1 MKEKQNAESKRGLFG
16 LLDNPRW
23 RMVIAFLLAVVGWTV
38 VTVGI
43 QPGTDRTINHVP
55 VDFSYDSGR
64 YTVMGLS
71 IVNDPS
77 KTVSLKVYGNGS
89 DIGGL
94 SKEDF
99 VVYPK
104 YVGLKGAGAVNLSL
118 GVKCISQ
125 NVDPNN
131 IKVNVHPA
139 DTEVRVVF
147 DKVEEK
153 TVPVRVKTENSA
165 IDIAPGYVLQK
176 SQAVPAEVVLKG
188 PIGELEKITE
198 AVATITSEDKLTH
211 STTITAPLDFVDD
224 EGESVKLVYVKP
236 ETTTVDVTLTVYKQ
250 AELPLTVSL
259 INTPPEFDASSLT
272 YTLSQPTL
280 QVAGPA
286 SVIDSLSELSIGAID
301 LSTFSL
307 DKVYEMSVNLPNGLV
322 SLENVNNVTVNFQTS
337 GLSTKTVNLSPES
350 VQVVNMPDGYHLK
363 VLSNRIRNVQLCGPK
378 DVLEG
383 LTAESVVARINM
395 DEMNIVTGQQT
406 IAVTIYVPADK
417 RVFALGNYS
426 VSCQI
431 ESQ

>member
-23 RMVIAFLLAVVGWTV
+23 RMVVAFLLAVIGWTV

-64 YTVMGLS
+64 YTVLGLS

-94 SKEDF
+94 TKEDF

-118 GVKCISQ
+118 GVKCIAQ
-125 NVDPNN
+125 NVDTNN

-139 DTEVRVVF
+139 NTEVRVVF
-147 DKVEEK
+147 DKIEEK
-153 TVPVRVKTENSA
+153 KVPVRVKTENSV

-198 AVATITSEDKLTH
+198 AVATITSEEKLTR
-211 STTITAPLDFVDD
+211 STTITAPLNFVNE
-224 EGESVKLVYVKP
+224 EGESVELVYVKP

-259 INTPPEFDASSLT
+259 INTPPEFDTGSLT

-286 SVIDSLSELSIGAID
+286 AVIDNLSELSIGAID

-322 SLENVNNVTVNFQTS
+322 SLENVNHVTVNFQTGS
-337 GLSTKTVNLSPES
+337 MSTKTVNLSSES
-350 VQVVNMPDGYHLK
+350 VQVVNMPDGYRLK

-378 DVLEG
+378 DILEG

-395 DEMNIVTGQQT
+395 DELNIVTGQQT

-417 RVFALGNYS
+417 RVFAMGNYS